1 MIIALFLLSK
11 YYLFLHL
18 FWEEEKEEA
27 GGNDRVVVFATKPA
41 DGDAVA
47 GLESATIVIA
57 ASDAV
62 RLLESVTV
70 KVSKCDT
77 V

>member
-47 GLESATIVIA
+47 GL
-57 ASDAV
+57 
-62 RLLESVTV
+62 
-70 KVSKCDT
+70 
-77 V
+77 

>member
-41 DGDAVA
+41 G
-47 GLESATIVIA
+47 ST
-57 ASDAV
+57 S
-62 RLLESVTV
+62 R
-70 KVSKCDT
+70 KCDRQSIQ